1 METREFYSSKTRGP
15 ILLGGIQTQRRFIS
29 YFFWI
34 ENIWTANICWII
46 QKRTQ
51 NILDKCKFQVMSG
64 VTANDWLEDNKI
76 NRGNISWL
84 RTILSQL
91 HQQVQRL
98 SKSHLRSA
106 RTGQPITR
114 CHHRGGRGGRHQGS
128 DQWQQTLAKMVNIMD
143 HPRYDQI
150 SSTALTT
157 ATSQCLIIQEMLSWA
172 LEMIILV
179 AGVPLGS

>member
-1 METREFYSSKTRGP
+1 MRPRYIKSQNTASYGNKGILFQQNTRANLVGWYSNSKKV
-15 ILLGGIQTQRRFIS
+15 IS

-114 CHHRGGRGGRHQGS
+114 CHHQGGGGGGDIRGLISDNRHS
-128 DQWQQTLAKMVNIMD
+128 LRWSI
-143 HPRYDQI
+143 
-150 SSTALTT
+150 
-157 ATSQCLIIQEMLSWA
+157 
-172 LEMIILV
+172 
-179 AGVPLGS
+179 